1 MVDSSISAK
10 ERDWTRYFLERIFRF
25 LRSRE
30 REKVAQPDEGRLG
43 KTILLQQLH
52 GEIALGQML
61 DFRQKL
67 IGQNRNVRLLQS
79 GGVKD
84 VYDLV
89 RRNGAGNDLPDG
101 QLPAM

>member
-1 MVDSSISAK
+1 VTSSISAK
-10 ERDWTRYFLERIFRF
+10 ERDWTRYFFERIFTF

-30 REKVAQPDEGRLG
+30 REKVAQPDEGCLG

-52 GEIALGQML
+52 REVALRQML
-61 DFRQKL
+61 NFRQEL
-67 IGQNRNVRLLQS
+67 IGQNGNVRLLQS

-89 RRNGAGNDLPDG
+89 G
-101 QLPAM
+101 